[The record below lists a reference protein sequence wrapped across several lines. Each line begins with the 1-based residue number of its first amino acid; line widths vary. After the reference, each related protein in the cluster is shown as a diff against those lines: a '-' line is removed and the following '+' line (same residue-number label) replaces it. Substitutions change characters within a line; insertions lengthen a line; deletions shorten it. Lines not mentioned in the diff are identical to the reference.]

1 MYLNEEYNEM
11 EINNALDA
19 NESAMDIVYKAVI
32 EPMEGSLDEKQA
44 YAIAI
49 AGAVLKTIAQKAYA
63 YEQMQKGK
71 DLQN

>member
-32 EPMEGSLDEKQA
+32 EPMEDSLDEKQA

>member
-19 NESAMDIVYKAVI
+19 SESAMDIVYRAVI
-32 EPMEGSLDEKQA
+32 EPMEDKLDEEQA
-44 YAIAI
+44 YAIAV

-63 YEQMQKGK
+63 YEQMQKGQ
-71 DLQN
+71 DLRN